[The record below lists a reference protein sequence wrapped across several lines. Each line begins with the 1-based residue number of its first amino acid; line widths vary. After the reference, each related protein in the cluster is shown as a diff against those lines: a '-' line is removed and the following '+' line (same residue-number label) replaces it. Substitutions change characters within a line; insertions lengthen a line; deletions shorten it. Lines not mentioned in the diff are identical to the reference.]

1 MSYQF
6 PTPEPRQN
14 QKEMAQKQVQVEC
27 KCVQE
32 KLRAANF
39 SIRYEDWLT
48 DRWSRELAKARLM
61 LGFRSNIRLHL

>member
-48 DRWSRELAKARLM
+48 DRW
-61 LGFRSNIRLHL
+61 

>member
-32 KLRAANF
+32 KLWAANF

-48 DRWSRELAKARLM
+48 DRWSRRAGRANDM
-61 LGFRSNIRLHL
+61 IIQWVS